1 MFNTANSDL
10 VLLKLSLIFFAV
22 YAVNDRA
29 VYIDI
34 KRNYRLLQVCY
45 APTTSATVLAI
56 FLLQPLTVLMR
67 QAKHAVH
74 AVN

>member
-22 YAVNDRA
+22 YAVNDRV

-34 KRNYRLLQVCY
+34 ERNYRLLQVCY
-45 APTTSATVLAI
+45 APTTSAKVLA
-56 FLLQPLTVLMR
+56 FFAASTNSTNETSK
-67 QAKHAVH
+67 AGSTCH
-74 AVN
+74 